1 MMTKGFAPPTEIK
14 TKKFWLAA
22 FTQDNEDDPFKTV
35 RLMVPRKSTE
45 SAIKHAVKA
54 GKKWMDTDDSIWE
67 VLIHDGPDEIPS
79 TGDAILARL
88 SREQFKE
95 STELT
100 GAEDWM
106 ERYDEALNQLAK

>member
-1 MMTKGFAPPTEIK
+1 MIKGFATPTEIK
-14 TKKFWLAA
+14 TKKFWLSA
-22 FTQDNEDDPFKTV
+22 FTQDNEDAPFEVV
-35 RLMVPRKSTE
+35 RVVLPRKSTE
-45 SAIKHAVKA
+45 SAIKLAVKA
-54 GKKWMDTDDSIWE
+54 GKKWMDTDDSVWE
-67 VLIHDGPDEIPS
+67 ILIHDGPNQLPS

-106 ERYDEALNQLAK
+106 EQYDEDLTELAE